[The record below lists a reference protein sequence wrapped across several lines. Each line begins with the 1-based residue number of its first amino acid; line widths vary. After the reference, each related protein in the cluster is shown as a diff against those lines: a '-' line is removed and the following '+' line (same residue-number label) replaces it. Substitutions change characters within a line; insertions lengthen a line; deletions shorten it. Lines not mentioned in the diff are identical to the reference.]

1 MGKSVLQCDW
11 CGKDIE
17 RYPSQ
22 IKSRNFCDRE
32 CAAKYNSKTVNPEG
46 YGYRSFEKNALRFAE
61 MNRQL
66 NPERMTPAVRE
77 KIRNARLDTGQ
88 GHSYSK
94 QYGRHEHRVVA
105 EQTIGRSLKR
115 GEVVHHIDGNKR
127 NNSPLNLLV
136 FKTQKEHASW
146 HAKWDALV
154 IKSIREEVV
163 SV

>member
-1 MGKSVLQCDW
+1 M
-11 CGKDIE
+11 
-17 RYPSQ
+17 
-22 IKSRNFCDRE
+22 
-32 CAAKYNSKTVNPEG
+32 
-46 YGYRSFEKNALRFAE
+46 
-61 MNRQL
+61 
-66 NPERMTPAVRE
+66 
-77 KIRNARLDTGQ
+77 
-88 GHSYSK
+88 
-94 QYGRHEHRVVA
+94 A